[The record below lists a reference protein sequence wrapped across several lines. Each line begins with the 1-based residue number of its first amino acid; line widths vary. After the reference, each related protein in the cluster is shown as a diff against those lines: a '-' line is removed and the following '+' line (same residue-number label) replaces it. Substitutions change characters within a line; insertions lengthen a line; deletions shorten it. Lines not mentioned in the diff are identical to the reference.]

1 MRPLM
6 RPLTRPLTR
15 MAAHKFAPKA
25 RAWSQA
31 ALAAALAA
39 GCASEM
45 TVEQAQQRLAASFPN
60 VRVERVQPS
69 PMSGVYEVVA
79 DGSVYYLTHDGA
91 FLLTGTLYD
100 LTANVNLT
108 ERSKNELRS
117 AAARRVSADDV
128 ITYAP
133 TTGRYTVTVFSDV
146 DCPYCRKF
154 HAQMERVHAL
164 GIRVRY
170 LLAPYRGQRAHRNA
184 VAVWCSADRR
194 AAFDRAKQG
203 VAVAAEDCDHPVD
216 RNLRLAET
224 LGVRGTPAF
233 LLENGELLNGYRTP
247 ENLLEEVKR
256 AAAR

>member
-1 MRPLM
+1 M
-6 RPLTRPLTR
+6 RPLTHPLMS
-15 MAAHKFAPKA
+15 MAAHRFAPKA
-25 RAWSQA
+25 RACLQA
-31 ALAAALAA
+31 ALAAVLAG
-39 GCASEM
+39 GCAPEM

-108 ERSKNELRS
+108 ERSKNELRR
-117 AAARRVSADDV
+117 AAARRVSMDDV

-154 HAQMERVHAL
+154 HAQMERVHEL

-170 LLAPYRGQRAHRNA
+170 LLAPYRGEQARRNA
-184 VAVWCSADRR
+184 VAVWCSDDRR

-203 VAVAAEDCDHPVD
+203 AAVAAADCDNPVA

-233 LLENGELLNGYRTP
+233 LLENGQLLNGYRTP
-247 ENLLEEVKR
+247 ENLLEEARR